1 MVPPTHLS
9 LSLFNSLSLFLSLS
23 FPLSISLPP
32 RSLSPS
38 LPQVFELATGDY
50 LFEPHS
56 GRDYSRDEGTL
67 VCVKM
72 PSALFKFGF

>member
-9 LSLFNSLSLFLSLS
+9 LSAISLS
-23 FPLSISLPP
+23 FSP
-32 RSLSPS
+32 SPS
-38 LPQVFELATGDY
+38 LLPSSPQVFELATGDY

-67 VCVKM
+67 FCVKKS
-72 PSALFKFGF
+72 SALLKFGF